1 MIELS
6 DEIGKEH
13 VVAMNALMEAELAG
27 WKGYNN
33 TIQCLAFE
41 DSGRYDIP
49 VKHPGGDAAK
59 NPHPH
64 GHPLQGF
71 WNEPWV
77 AMSWDVAS
85 QLESLGFVTLGSPS
99 QQRDDVFGRW
109 RMEVRLLRIT
119 HRGKEFHSRCILK
132 WVLSRATAR
141 VNKWLVGIGS
151 VMALGTGFGGAAVT
165 IYQLGVW
172 VLSLFA

>member
-1 MIELS
+1 MYRPLEP
-6 DEIGKEH
+6 K
-13 VVAMNALMEAELAG
+13 VVAGE
-27 WKGYNN
+27 
-33 TIQCLAFE
+33 
-41 DSGRYDIP
+41 
-49 VKHPGGDAAK
+49 
-59 NPHPH
+59 
-64 GHPLQGF
+64 
-71 WNEPWV
+71 
-77 AMSWDVAS
+77 
-85 QLESLGFVTLGSPS
+85 
-99 QQRDDVFGRW
+99 
-109 RMEVRLLRIT
+109 RMIHSEVLRIT